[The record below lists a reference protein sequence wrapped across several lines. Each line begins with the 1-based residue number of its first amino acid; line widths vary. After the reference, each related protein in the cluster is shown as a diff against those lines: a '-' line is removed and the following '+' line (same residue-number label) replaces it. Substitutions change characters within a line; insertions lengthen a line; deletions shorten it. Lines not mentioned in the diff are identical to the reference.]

1 MIEIKNLSKHY
12 GQFHAVQ
19 DISFTVSEGE
29 ILGFLGPNG
38 AGKSTTMRILC
49 GCIGATSGTV
59 TVNGMDVKTNPIEV
73 KSQIGY
79 LPETPPVYPSMVV
92 REYLEF
98 CATIKGVDT
107 PKMATD
113 KVIELVGLQDVQSR
127 IIQHLSKGF
136 RQRVGLAQ
144 ALIHDPSVLVLDEPT
159 SGLDPKQRR
168 EIRELL
174 KTLAQGK
181 RTVILSTHV
190 LGEIEAICERV
201 VIISRGQVVCVD
213 RLDAIYSEARRIRV
227 ELESPTPD
235 IKDRLLAIPEV
246 KEVQQVD
253 DHLFTITSDTDVRT
267 RIAQTTVDCGL
278 LQLIPAE
285 GLEDVYIRLTG
296 AS

>member
-107 PKMATD
+107 PKLATD
-113 KVIELVGLQDVQSR
+113 KVIELVGLQDVQGR

-190 LGEIEAICERV
+190 LGEIEAIFERV
-201 VIISRGQVVCVD
+201 VIIARGQVVCVD
-213 RLDAIYSEARRIRV
+213 RLDAIYSEARRMSI
-227 ELESPTPD
+227 ELENPSAD
-235 IKDRLLAIPEV
+235 IKERLLAIPHV
-246 KEVQQVD
+246 QEVQSTE
-253 DHLFTITSDTDVRT
+253 DHFFTITSNEDVRAE
-267 RIAQTTVDCGL
+267 IAKTVVDCGL

-296 AS
+296 AT

>member
-1 MIEIKNLSKHY
+1 MFRVE
-12 GQFHAVQ
+12 
-19 DISFTVSEGE
+19 
-29 ILGFLGPNG
+29 
-38 AGKSTTMRILC
+38 
-49 GCIGATSGTV
+49 
-59 TVNGMDVKTNPIEV
+59 
-73 KSQIGY
+73 
-79 LPETPPVYPSMVV
+79 
-92 REYLEF
+92 
-98 CATIKGVDT
+98 
-107 PKMATD
+107 
-113 KVIELVGLQDVQSR
+113 

-136 RQRVGLAQ
+136 RQEVGLAQ

-168 EIRELL
+168 EIREPL

-190 LGEIEAICERV
+190 LGEEAICEQV

-235 IKDRLLAIPEV
+235 IKERLLAIPEV

-278 LQLIPAE
+278 LHSFQQKALRMSTS
-285 GLEDVYIRLTG
+285 D
-296 AS
+296 